1 MWGNW
6 VVACIQA
13 LFLKCIFS
21 NDKKGKLTNVEINV
35 KIDKKEIQLLKT
47 EEDMYSGILYL
58 VGRSLCVP
66 KSINPDDVMYL
77 PKQQVIT
84 KLSNNDKQILL
95 NIYNNA

>member
-1 MWGNW
+1 
-6 VVACIQA
+6 
-13 LFLKCIFS
+13 
-21 NDKKGKLTNVEINV
+21 
-35 KIDKKEIQLLKT
+35 
-47 EEDMYSGILYL
+47 MYSGILYL